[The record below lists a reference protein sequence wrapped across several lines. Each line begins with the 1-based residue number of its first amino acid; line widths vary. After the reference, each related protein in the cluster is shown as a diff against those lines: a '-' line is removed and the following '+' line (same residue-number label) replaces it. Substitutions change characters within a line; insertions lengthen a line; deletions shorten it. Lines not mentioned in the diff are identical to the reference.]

1 MTITELMEEQAKHL
15 VTEQQVREE
24 ILQLPP
30 LGFLGIDV
38 GIRRRTS
45 WALVS
50 KAGELIAVGDVAVDA
65 KMKESRYGQLAIDLY
80 KDLPWDDVEVVG
92 VERPYFNKHNPHSVR
107 TLALATGV
115 IHALSALFGKELLV
129 LDGKQV
135 KTALTGDYLATTQKM
150 RLEAELKYG
159 REFHADQASAIGIAL
174 AVWERRR

>member
-1 MTITELMEEQAKHL
+1 MTTFVETAEGLMTRE
-15 VTEQQVREE
+15 QVREE
-24 ILQLPP
+24 FLQLPP
-30 LGFLGIDV
+30 PGFLGIDV
-38 GIRRRTS
+38 GVRRRTS

-50 KAGELIAVGDVAVDA
+50 RTGELVAVGDVPVDA
-65 KMKESRYGQLAIDLY
+65 KMKEGRYGQLAIDLY
-80 KDLPWDDVEVVG
+80 HDLPWDSVEVVG
-92 VERPYFNKHNPHSVR
+92 VERPFFNRHNPHSVR

-115 IHALSALFGKELLV
+115 LHCLCALYGKELLV

-135 KTALTGDYLATTQKM
+135 KTALTGDYLANSQKM